1 MDKEKILGI
10 DISHW
15 RRVDWRALPEKVKVV
30 MIKATEGDYFVDDQF
45 QSHVENALQAGKI
58 VGLYH
63 FYRTSR
69 NGGKVDPAAQAE
81 FFLHHTRQ
89 YWGDIRLRA
98 NDWERSHRLA
108 NGRWYNPVLGSEL
121 EDFYEFHQRLH
132 RSDWAAFTLVYTNLA
147 TWQAWK
153 MENWKNGWQGPAWI
167 KNEPLIDGLWVAAWG
182 VAEPSRLPRPFD
194 EYWMHQ
200 FSANYLIPGITTA
213 KGKPSGVDANWIPH
227 SLEEIKGQLGFP
239 GTNPE
244 IPEDDTEEVLRIYRR
259 GWQERTDS
267 LIEYLQQ
274 SRDGGQ
280 G

>member
-1 MDKEKILGI
+1 
-10 DISHW
+10 
-15 RRVDWRALPEKVKVV
+15 
-30 MIKATEGDYFVDDQF
+30 
-45 QSHVENALQAGKI
+45 
-58 VGLYH
+58 
-63 FYRTSR
+63 
-69 NGGKVDPAAQAE
+69 
-81 FFLHHTRQ
+81 
-89 YWGDIRLRA
+89 
-98 NDWERSHRLA
+98 
-108 NGRWYNPVLGSEL
+108 
-121 EDFYEFHQRLH
+121 
-132 RSDWAAFTLVYTNLA
+132 
-147 TWQAWK
+147 
-153 MENWKNGWQGPAWI
+153 
-167 KNEPLIDGLWVAAWG
+167 
-182 VAEPSRLPRPFD
+182 
-194 EYWMHQ
+194 MHQ